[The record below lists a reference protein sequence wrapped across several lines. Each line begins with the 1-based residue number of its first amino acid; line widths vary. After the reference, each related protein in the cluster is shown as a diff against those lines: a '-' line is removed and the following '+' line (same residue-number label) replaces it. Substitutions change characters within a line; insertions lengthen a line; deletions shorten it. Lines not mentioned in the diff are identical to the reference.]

1 VPASVGLHLDG
12 SLVELDDYLSA
23 SQKETPAQQGKHVTV
38 TGVGLVAEKPNT
50 FIITGSTQNPI
61 TGDTSPVAVRVD
73 DKSMV
78 LQRRGQQVPAA
89 AVLQLQEGAE
99 IVVDGKKGKNGSLR
113 AARMVL

>member
-1 VPASVGLHLDG
+1 
-12 SLVELDDYLSA
+12 
-23 SQKETPAQQGKHVTV
+23 
-38 TGVGLVAEKPNT
+38 
-50 FIITGSTQNPI
+50 
-61 TGDTSPVAVRVD
+61 VRVD